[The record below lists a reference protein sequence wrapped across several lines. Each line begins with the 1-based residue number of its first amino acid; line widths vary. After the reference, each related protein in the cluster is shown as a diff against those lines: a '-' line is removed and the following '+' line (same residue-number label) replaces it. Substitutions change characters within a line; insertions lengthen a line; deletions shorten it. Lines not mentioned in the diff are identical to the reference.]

1 MMDGDRKA
9 TNNSGEEQKDRLETD
24 NKLLITEEA
33 RAFSEQINRMDMP
46 PIKQEADPEQAVM
59 TEK

>member
-33 RAFSEQINRMDMP
+33 RANSEQINRMDMP
-46 PIKQEADPEQAVM
+46 SKQEADPEQAVM

>member
-1 MMDGDRKA
+1 MMDGDRKG
-9 TNNSGEEQKDRLETD
+9 TNNSGKEQKDRLETD

-33 RAFSEQINRMDMP
+33 RANSEQINRMDMP
-46 PIKQEADPEQAVM
+46 SKQEADPEQAVM